1 MRMLDFFRADPRLL
15 LPVWLFLASLVLLA
29 VMGADKRRARR
40 GLRRVPEKTLFLL
53 ALLGGAWG
61 GWLGMRLFRHKTK
74 HRSFVLGFPLLALL
88 QLALCAWLFLRQS
101 ALARQ
106 KPARCEKGLVFCL
119 PSLYNTDDDS
129 SNP

>member
-61 GWLGMRLFRHKTK
+61 GWLGMRLVRHKTK

-101 ALARQ
+101 A
-106 KPARCEKGLVFCL
+106 
-119 PSLYNTDDDS
+119 
-129 SNP
+129 